1 MTFGKICVRA
11 VPLVLVLFC
20 GTVRPP
26 ATPASELDTDTLAAN
41 RQLDRKFLDG
51 HAMKSSESLVS
62 LFSSR
67 RDVVFIAPSGTI
79 NRGREAI
86 RASFDYF
93 FSLLDEIHG
102 EIVSVSYFRVGD
114 AVAAVGTEVFHRK
127 RRDGISDERT
137 VVWTDLRQREN
148 GSWHYVFRH
157 SHWPVATGAPSTTPS
172 K

>member
-11 VPLVLVLFC
+11 VPLILVLSA
-20 GTVRPP
+20 VRPP
-26 ATPASELDTDTLAAN
+26 ATPASELDTETLAAN
-41 RQLDRKFLDG
+41 RELDQKFLDG
-51 HAMKSSESLVS
+51 HAMKSSDSLVS

-67 RDVVFIAPSGTI
+67 PEVVFIAPNGTI
-79 NRGREAI
+79 NRGGEAI
-86 RASFDYF
+86 RTSFNYF

-102 EIVSVSYFRVGD
+102 EIISVSYFRVGD

-127 RRDGISDERT
+127 RRDGVSDERT

-157 SHWPVATGAPSTTPS
+157 SHWPVATGAPLATPS

>member
-1 MTFGKICVRA
+1 MTFGKICVRS
-11 VPLVLVLFC
+11 VPLVVVLFC
-20 GTVRPP
+20 VTVRPP
-26 ATPASELDTDTLAAN
+26 VTHASELDAETLAAN
-41 RQLDRKFLDG
+41 RELDQKFLNG
-51 HAMKSSESLVS
+51 HAMKTSESLVS

-67 RDVVFIAPSGTI
+67 PDVVFIAPNGTI

-102 EIVSVSYFRVGD
+102 EIISVSYFRVGD

-127 RRDGISDERT
+127 RRDGISDVRT

-157 SHWPVATGAPSTTPS
+157 SHWPVATGAPPPTPS